1 MIIDLDLT
9 SVLKLELH
17 ILSDSISFFPPKNLC
32 ATFIQFEM
40 NSQSTFYTHT
50 HTHTHTHTY
59 IYISIHF
66 KYIKQRICEKAG
78 LPWARWGRDQ
88 HNCSDHSAWAPL
100 IWGGDY
106 LENYLSCPLHF
117 QCLLNEPLL

>member
-17 ILSDSISFFPPKNLC
+17 MLSDSISFFPPKNLC

-50 HTHTHTHTY
+50 HTHTHTH
-59 IYISIHF
+59 IYNLNMLS
-66 KYIKQRICEKAG
+66 KGSVKKQVCLG
-78 LPWARWGRDQ
+78 LDGAEI
-88 HNCSDHSAWAPL
+88 NTTVL
-100 IWGGDY
+100 ITQPGH
-106 LENYLSCPLHF
+106 P
-117 QCLLNEPLL
+117 